1 MISSQNTIKDIAK
14 HYAVTD
20 RSVRNWLKDARKAL
34 GNDFLGSY
42 EKGRLVFSPEE
53 VETLASYGSKTA
65 GSEPVVEVLDPE
77 MVAPSESI
85 ALDVRPIEAAP
96 IINFHFHEIKVE
108 SNPVDTTNMEIQT
121 DQFNAITSQNFGA
134 IQQLLINQ
142 AVGELHTAKTQL
154 SHGIAGMKATAL
166 TEAIRQVAAPQ

>member
-1 MISSQNTIKDIAK
+1 MISQSNTVKDIAK

-20 RSVRNWLKDARKAL
+20 RSVRNWLKDARKEL
-34 GNDFLGSY
+34 GSESLGSY
-42 EKGRLVFSPEE
+42 EKGRLVFNPNE
-53 VETLASYGSKTA
+53 VETLAGYGSKVA
-65 GSEPVVEVLDPE
+65 GSEPVVEVIEPE
-77 MVAPSESI
+77 MVIPSESI
-85 ALDVRPIEAAP
+85 VLDIRPVDAAP
-96 IINFHFHEIKVE
+96 IINFHFHEIKIQGT
-108 SNPVDTTNMEIQT
+108 PVDTTNMEIQT
-121 DQFNAITSQNFGA
+121 DQFNAITSQSFGA

>member
-1 MISSQNTIKDIAK
+1 MISQANTVKDIAN

-20 RSVRNWLKDARKAL
+20 RSVRNWLKDARKDL
-34 GNDFLGSY
+34 GKDSLGSY

-53 VETLASYGSKTA
+53 VEILATYGSKVA

-77 MVAPSESI
+77 MVAPAESI
-85 ALDVRPIEAAP
+85 ALDIRPVEAAP
-96 IINFHFHEIKVE
+96 IVNFHFHEIKVQT
-108 SNPVDTTNMEIQT
+108 NPADTTNMEIQT
-121 DQFNAITSQNFGA
+121 DQFNNITSQNFGA

-154 SHGIAGMKATAL
+154 SHGIAGMKAMAL
-166 TEAIRQVAAPQ
+166 TEAIRQVGG